1 MSTLL
6 LAAALLSL
14 SAAGG
19 ALVLLRAMRR
29 QDRIA
34 ARLATLHHLD
44 GAEPEDRPGRRGLLG
59 AVTMVGSVLA
69 RSGLLSSN
77 TLIQLEQTLVSAG
90 FRGAN
95 GLGLFVGFKLLL
107 LLILPLAAWLGLGG
121 LGLTPLVYSASVA
134 AAAIV
139 GMLLPDYYVR
149 NRRTA
154 VLRRV
159 EAGLPDALDL
169 MVICSEAGLSLEPTL
184 ARVAVEIRHAHP
196 AVADEL
202 AITARDLAVTSDR
215 RDALLKMGSRTGLET
230 LKRLGTTLVQTLQYG
245 TPLAQALRTLSVE
258 MRGEMLVRFEGRAAR
273 LPVLLTLPMI
283 IFILPTVFMVVG
295 GPAMLSVMAA
305 R

>member
-1 MSTLL
+1 MTTILL
-6 LAAALLSL
+6 VAALLSL
-14 SAAGG
+14 VAASGS
-19 ALVLLRAMRR
+19 LVLLGAMRR
-29 QDRIA
+29 QDRIS
-34 ARLATLHHLD
+34 ARLATLHHPD
-44 GAEPEDRPGRRGLLG
+44 GAEPEDRPGRHGLLG
-59 AVTMVGSVLA
+59 AVTAVGSVLA

-77 TLIQLEQTLVSAG
+77 TLAQLEQTLVSAG

-107 LLILPLAAWLGLGG
+107 LLLLPVAAWVGLRG
-121 LGLTPLVYSASVA
+121 LDLTPLVRGATVA
-134 AAAIV
+134 AAAIA

-149 NRRTA
+149 SRRAA
-154 VLRRV
+154 VLRRL

-184 ARVAVEIRHAHP
+184 ARVAVEIKHAHP

-202 AITARDLAVTSDR
+202 GITARDLAVTSDR

-245 TPLAQALRTLSVE
+245 TPLSQALRTLSVE